1 MPEVPKIVY
10 ARLQGAAKGSHPDAN
25 LLSAFAEQM
34 LSASER
40 ESVLEHLAQC
50 EECRETIALSVPALE
65 AAPEIAVESAR
76 PASRILPARRR
87 TWFAWNRL
95 GWAGLAAGVL
105 IAVGVLMTQ
114 SGKKNFEE
122 ARQTGAATVAQPA
135 GKAESDKAAAPPSSE
150 VRTTAQNRLAELA
163 VPAETRR
170 DEMKTKKLAT
180 TIAAP
185 RGAVSPVLADKL
197 DQPKPPTSPVAGGA
211 VGAVVGQNSEKDLR
225 GGQAGG
231 ALAPPPRAA
240 TETVEVNGSV
250 PVINTE
256 AAQTNES
263 VAVTAEAVPVV
274 RAKVARAQEE
284 SASSADV
291 KQQYSGSAL
300 QNLPLSSRDVA
311 ELQKAVPGARQG
323 FPQWTLRED
332 KVQRLS
338 ESGGRWRTVF
348 HHRGLRCISAFG
360 THVWAAGKNGAVFH
374 SADSG
379 ATWTEVRPLIGD
391 QTLQDDVTRID
402 VSGPDQ
408 VVLSTGKN
416 ESWSTLD
423 GGTTWARK

>member
-10 ARLQGAAKGSHPDAN
+10 ARLRGAAKSSHPDAN
-25 LLSAFAEQM
+25 LLAGFAEQV
-34 LSASER
+34 LSAPER

-50 EECRETIALSVPALE
+50 EECRETMALSVPALE
-65 AAPEIAVESAR
+65 AAPEIAAESVR
-76 PASRILPARRR
+76 PASRILPASRS

-95 GWAGLAAGVL
+95 GWAGLAAGAL
-105 IAVGVLMTQ
+105 IAVGVLMMQ
-114 SGKKNFEE
+114 SGKKNFTE
-122 ARQTGAATVAQPA
+122 ARQTAAPVAQPA
-135 GKAESDKAAAPPSSE
+135 GKAEPDKAAAPPSSE
-150 VRTTAQNRLAELA
+150 TRTTAQNRLAELA
-163 VPAETRR
+163 VPAGTRR
-170 DEMKTKKLAT
+170 DETKTKKLAAP
-180 TIAAP
+180 IAGP
-185 RGAVSPVLADKL
+185 RSVFSPALADKL
-197 DQPKPPTSPVAGGA
+197 DQPKLPTAPAAGGA
-211 VGAVVGQNSEKDLR
+211 VIGGIVGQSSEKDLR

-231 ALAPPPRAA
+231 VLLDRPASAN
-240 TETVEVNGSV
+240 ETVEVVAGA

-256 AAQTNES
+256 SAQTKEN
-263 VAVTAEAVPVV
+263 VGAEAAPVV

-284 SASSADV
+284 ASTSTADV
-291 KQQYSGSAL
+291 KQQYSASAL
-300 QNLPLSSRDVA
+300 QNLPLSGRNAV
-311 ELQKAVPGARQG
+311 ELQKVTPGALQL
-323 FPQWTLRED
+323 FPQWVVRED
-332 KVQRLS
+332 KVQRLA

-360 THVWAAGKNGAVFH
+360 THVWAAGKNGVVFH

-391 QTLQDDVTRID
+391 QTLSDDVTRID